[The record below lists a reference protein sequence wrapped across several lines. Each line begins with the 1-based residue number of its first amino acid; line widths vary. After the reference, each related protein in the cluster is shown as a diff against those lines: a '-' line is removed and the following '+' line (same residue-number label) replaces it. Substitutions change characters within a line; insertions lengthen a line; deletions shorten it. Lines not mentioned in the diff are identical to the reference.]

1 MESLGIF
8 KVTSQDFEKC
18 PLGGGGK
25 IQDVLGN
32 VQLFGD
38 EGPGHVFSGGQFYGL
53 VFLEIQKSSA
63 AFN

>member
-53 VFLEIQKSSA
+53 VFL
-63 AFN
+63 